1 MKKCLLL
8 LFALA
13 FVGCESGNALQK
25 IDEGVLDKEIKWRL
39 DSLAAYK
46 KLQES
51 KTIDCEGIHKSIQ
64 DLILVSK
71 DVENTKASVNLANT
85 YLDELAQNYKLN
97 SSMLVYLT
105 NEMDSKQISYLL
117 KQNELSIL
125 NAIMLQKLNII
136 VPLKA
141 VQ

>member
-1 MKKCLLL
+1 MKKWLLL

-13 FVGCESGNALQK
+13 FVGCESDNTLQK
-25 IDEGVLDKEIKWRL
+25 TDEGVLDKEIKWRL
-39 DSLAAYK
+39 DSLTAYT

-51 KTIDCEGIHKSIQ
+51 KTIDCEEIHKRIQ
-64 DLILVSK
+64 DLILLSK
-71 DVENTKASVNLANT
+71 DVENTKASVDMANT
-85 YLDELAQNYKLN
+85 YLDELAQNYRLN

-105 NEMDSKQISYLL
+105 NEMNPNQISYLL

-125 NAIMLQKLNII
+125 NTIMLQKLNIVI
-136 VPLKA
+136 PLKA

>member
-39 DSLAAYK
+39 DSLTAYT

-51 KTIDCEGIHKSIQ
+51 KTIDCAGIHKRIQ
-64 DLILVSK
+64 DLILLSK
-71 DVENTKASVNLANT
+71 DIENTKASISIANA
-85 YLDELAQNYKLN
+85 YLDELSQSYMLN
-97 SSMLVYLT
+97 SSMLVYLSK
-105 NEMDSKQISYLL
+105 EMDSKQISYLL

-125 NAIMLQKLNII
+125 NTIMLQKLNITI
-136 VPLKA
+136 PLKA